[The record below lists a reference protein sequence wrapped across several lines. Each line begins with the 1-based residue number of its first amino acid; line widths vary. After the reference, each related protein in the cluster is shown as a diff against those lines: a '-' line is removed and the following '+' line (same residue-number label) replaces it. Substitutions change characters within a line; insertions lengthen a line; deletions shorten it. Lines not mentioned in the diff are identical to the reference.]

1 MTESQVSSGARLSAL
16 AGRIRQRARQHKVAA
31 AGLAAAVLLVPWL
44 IGWIFS
50 ARRPGDVV
58 ARRGDLTPSVALVGT
73 LAPARSDSYGA
84 AVPGVEVKILWL
96 AEEGTVVGAGDRL
109 IQFDPAPFQK
119 ELDTARARAKELTG
133 EADQARLAVQAMAL
147 RESEDLQE
155 KRSDAE
161 SSERELTTLVNSTA
175 PLTAAESAADVE
187 TRERTLDEAQAKL
200 DGLAPFVS
208 QGFVSQEEYRAAV
221 TRRDQAAA
229 DLKIARARYA
239 ALVHQTN
246 PDLIRRKAEEADGH
260 RYNLKIV
267 EQKNRVEHGQA
278 EAAERVADARLEEA
292 NRQITEAQSR
302 IAACQVTARAPGLA
316 VYSEVFDKSGER
328 RKVRVGD
335 SVWGGTTV
343 VTLPDLSRMQ
353 IEGRVPES
361 QIHLLAP
368 GQKAR
373 LRLDAFPNLEL
384 TGTLKSIGS
393 VGASEKNESRSFPA
407 VVALDQSDPRFRPGM
422 IGRAAI
428 SCARLTNVL
437 YLPIESVHSDEHGPF
452 VYAVSALGGVS
463 RRAVQ
468 LGTSTAQFVEVRG
481 GLSAGDVVRVVGD

>member
-1 MTESQVSSGARLSAL
+1 MNGTRPTPLARLSVL
-16 AGRIRQRARQHKVAA
+16 AGGLRMRARQHKLAA
-31 AGLAAAVLLVPWL
+31 AALAAAVLAAPWL
-44 IGWIFS
+44 LGWIFAS
-50 ARRPGDVV
+50 RRPGDVEV
-58 ARRGDLTPSVALVGT
+58 RRGTLAPSVALVGT
-73 LAPARSDSYGA
+73 LSPARSDSYGA
-84 AVPGVEVKILWL
+84 AAPGVEVKILWL
-96 AEEGTVVGAGDRL
+96 AEEGTLVHPGDRL

-119 ELDTARARAKELTG
+119 ELDTARARAKELSG
-133 EADQARLAVQAMAL
+133 EADQARLAVQALAL
-147 RESEDLQE
+147 RGSEDLRE
-155 KRSDAE
+155 KRTE
-161 SSERELTTLVNSTA
+161 TETSERELSTLVNSTA
-175 PLTAAESAADVE
+175 PLTAAESVNDVE
-187 TRERTLDEAQAKL
+187 TRERALDDAQAKL

-208 QGFVSQEEYRAAV
+208 QGYVSQEEYRAAV

-239 ALVHQTN
+239 ALVHETN
-246 PDLIRRKAEEADGH
+246 PDMIRRKAEEADSRRH
-260 RYNLKIV
+260 NLQV
-267 EQKNRVEHGQA
+267 VQQKNQVERAQA
-278 EAAERVADARLEEA
+278 EAAERVAAARLEEA

-302 IAACQVTARAPGLA
+302 IAACTVMARAPGLA
-316 VYSEVFDKSGER
+316 VYSEVFDKAGER

-373 LRLDAFPNLEL
+373 LRLDAFPNRQL

-407 VVALDQSDPRFRPGM
+407 IVALDQADPRFRPGM

-428 SCARLTNVL
+428 ACARLENVL
-437 YLPIESVHSDEHGPF
+437 YLPIEAVHSDEKGPF
-452 VYAVSALGGVS
+452 VYALSPLGSVS
-463 RRAVQ
+463 RRGIT
-468 LGTSTAQFVEVRG
+468 LGTSTAQSVEIKG
-481 GLSAGDVVRVVGD
+481 GLSAGDVVRVAAD